1 MENDL
6 QNDDFD
12 KPLELAIEEI
22 KTEEPQPP
30 EAPVKKIRKPQSEAQ
45 KNNLIKA
52 RITRAENQKQV
63 RDIKEATQEKILEVK
78 KKRVVK
84 VVERVI
90 APVIVEPV
98 VLEVE
103 KKIRKQ
109 RAPNKPKQQVAEQ
122 YNEPV
127 YQQYYQQP
135 NYKIS
140 FH

>member
-6 QNDDFD
+6 QKDEVDEQI
-12 KPLELAIEEI
+12 ELVIEEI
-22 KTEEPQPP
+22 KTEATET
-30 EAPVKKIRKPQSEAQ
+30 PVKKIRKPQSEAQ

-63 RDIKEATQEKILEVK
+63 REIKEATQEKIQEVK
-78 KKRVVK
+78 KKKIGVK
-84 VVERVI
+84 IVERVI

-98 VLEVE
+98 VLEVQ
-103 KKIRKQ
+103 KKIRKA
-109 RAPNKPKQQVAEQ
+109 RGPNKPKEQVAEK

-127 YQQYYQQP
+127 YQQYYQEP